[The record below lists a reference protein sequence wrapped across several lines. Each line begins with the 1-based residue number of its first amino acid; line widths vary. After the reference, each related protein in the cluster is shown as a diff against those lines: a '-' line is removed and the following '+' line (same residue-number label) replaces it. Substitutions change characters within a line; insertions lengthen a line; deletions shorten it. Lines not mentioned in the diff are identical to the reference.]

1 MLTTSPVTIDVKPLP
16 SGKPASF
23 SGAVGTFSMTA
34 DISSNNVKTDEA
46 VTIKVKITGNGNVKL
61 VKNPEVVF
69 PNDFD
74 VYDPKVEMDIKTT
87 TAGVSGS
94 KTIEYM
100 AIPRYAGDFEIPA
113 IAFPIS
119 ISSPVR
125 TRPSSPSLISC
136 MWSKVRAVAVL
147 PRSYRTSVIKRA

>member
-1 MLTTSPVTIDVKPLP
+1 M
-16 SGKPASF
+16 
-23 SGAVGTFSMTA
+23 
-34 DISSNNVKTDEA
+34 
-46 VTIKVKITGNGNVKL
+46 KL

-113 IAFPIS
+113 IAFLLFRYQ
-119 ISSPVR
+119 VR
-125 TRPSSPSLISC
+125 FVQDHQ
-136 MWSKVRAVAVL
+136 VRAL
-147 PRSYRTSVIKRA
+147 